1 VGEADIRKLS
11 EKALNEL
18 LYQINWLCSLTQVFV
33 SALTASRKPV
43 CYDFAMRPCIM
54 KPCTIAL
61 DCRTALSPKTGDR
74 TYTLTLLRGL
84 AQLNLDATQWKFQLL
99 LDAPDAEGVLPL
111 SPCFEEVILTAPNSR
126 LWTLWALPQWAKQG
140 KPDLIH
146 LHYLAP
152 PFLPCPFVTTIH
164 DIVFR
169 ARPRTFPPLHRT
181 IMNVGMPATARRAAK
196 IITVSEFSK
205 DEIVRYLRVPAS
217 RIAVTYNA
225 VDERYLKPISADQIQ
240 GARQKYHIGDAPYVL
255 SVGVQHPRKNVARL
269 IAAFE
274 QLKTKHPDWPHQLV
288 IAGKIGW
295 GDNSKLKNQDSKLFI
310 GYVADEDLPA
320 LYAGA
325 ACFAYPSLYEGFGVP
340 IVEAMSCGAPV
351 LTSDRGAMKEV
362 AGGAAQEV
370 NPYEMSSI
378 QSGLEAVLSDAN
390 YAAQLRQRGH
400 KRAAEFTVERLAE
413 QTLRVY
419 EQVLNLNSA

>member
-1 VGEADIRKLS
+1 M
-11 EKALNEL
+11 N
-18 LYQINWLCSLTQVFV
+18 
-33 SALTASRKPV
+33 
-43 CYDFAMRPCIM
+43 
-54 KPCTIAL
+54 PCTIAL

-84 AQLNLDATQWKFQLL
+84 AQLNLDPAQWNFQLL
-99 LDAPDAEGVLPL
+99 LDAPDAEGVLPS

-126 LWTLWALPQWAKQG
+126 LWTLWDLPQWARQN

-164 DIVFR
+164 DVVFR

-181 IMNVGMPATARRAAK
+181 IMNLGMPATARRAAK
-196 IITVSEFSK
+196 IITVSEFSRR
-205 DEIVRYLRVPAS
+205 EIRRYLRVPAS
-217 RIAVTYNA
+217 KIEVTFNS

-240 GARQKYHIGDAPYVL
+240 RARQKYGIGDAPYVL

-288 IAGKIGW
+288 IAGKAGW
-295 GDNSKLKNQDSKLFI
+295 GNDQSKIQNSKFKILLI
-310 GYVADEDLPA
+310 GYVSDEDLPA

-325 ACFAYPSLYEGFGVP
+325 ACFAYPSLYEGFGLP

-362 AGGAAQEV
+362 AGGAAQEA
-370 NPYEMSSI
+370 NPYDVNALSH
-378 QSGLEAVLSDAN
+378 GLYAVLGDETH
-390 YAAQLRQRGH
+390 AAQLRNRGK
-400 KRAAEFTVERLAE
+400 KRAAQFTVEQLAR
-413 QTLRVY
+413 QTLEVY
-419 EQVLNLNSA
+419 HKTINV